1 MSMGET
7 RTTRMKQTAGEKRAT
22 EEKHMLER
30 LDLHGPT
37 RVMGVVNVT
46 PDSFSDGGEWFQ
58 HQRAIEHAFDLTR
71 RGAHII
77 DVGGESTRPGSG
89 RTPAEE
95 ETRRVLPVVTAL
107 SEAGVLISVDTMRAE
122 VAQACLER
130 GAHVINDVSGG
141 MADPDMLGVVAD
153 SGAAFIAQ
161 HWRAH
166 SHEMDAAA
174 SYGDVVAE
182 MCGELAARRD
192 AALEAGIGADRLV
205 LDPGFGF
212 ANRTEH
218 NWEILRRLEE
228 LKDLGQP
235 LLLGVSRKRFLG
247 ELLADADG
255 PRPAK
260 GRDAAT
266 AAVTALVA
274 GPGVWAV
281 RTHEVAADADAIKVA
296 ERMRGPR

>member
-1 MSMGET
+1 MCEC
-7 RTTRMKQTAGEKRAT
+7 
-22 EEKHMLER
+22 

-46 PDSFSDGGEWFQ
+46 PDSFSDGGDWFQ
-58 HQRAIEHAFDLTR
+58 HQRAIEHALELTR
-71 RGAHII
+71 LGAHII
-77 DVGGESTRPGSG
+77 DVGGESTRPGIE
-89 RTPAEE
+89 RTSVEE
-95 ETRRVLPVVTAL
+95 EARRVLPVVEAL

-122 VAQACLER
+122 IAEACLER

-141 MADPDMLGVVAD
+141 MADPDMLGVVAA

-174 SYGDVVAE
+174 SYGDVVSE
-182 MCGELAARRD
+182 VRGELAVRRD
-192 AALEAGIGADRLV
+192 AALAAGIEADRLI

-212 ANRTEH
+212 AKRTEH
-218 NWEILRRLEE
+218 NWEILRSLEE
-228 LKDLGQP
+228 FVGLGHP

-247 ELLADADG
+247 ELLADDDG

-260 GRDAAT
+260 ERDAAT

-274 GPGVWAV
+274 GRGVWAV
-281 RTHEVAADADAIKVA
+281 RTHDVTLNADAIRVA
-296 ERMRGPR
+296 EQMRRPRNDEGR

>member
-1 MSMGET
+1 
-7 RTTRMKQTAGEKRAT
+7 
-22 EEKHMLER
+22 MLER
-30 LDLHGPT
+30 LDLHGST

-46 PDSFSDGGEWFQ
+46 PDSFSDGGDWFQ
-58 HQRAIEHAFDLTR
+58 HQRAIEHALELTR
-71 RGAHII
+71 LGAHII
-77 DVGGESTRPGSG
+77 DVGGESTRPGIE
-89 RTPAEE
+89 RTSAEE
-95 ETRRVLPVVTAL
+95 EARRVLPVVAAL
-107 SEAGVLISVDTMRAE
+107 SEADVLISVDTMRAE
-122 VAQACLER
+122 VARACLER

-153 SGAAFIAQ
+153 AGAAFIAQ

-182 MCGELAARRD
+182 VCGELAERRD
-192 AALEAGIGADRLV
+192 AALAAGIDADRLI

-212 ANRTEH
+212 AKRTEH
-218 NWEILRRLEE
+218 NWEILRRLDE
-228 LKDLGQP
+228 LVGLGQP

-255 PRPAK
+255 QRPAK
-260 GRDAAT
+260 ERDAAT

-274 GPGVWAV
+274 GRGVWAV
-281 RTHEVAADADAIKVA
+281 RTHDVTLNVDAIKVA
-296 ERMRGPR
+296 EQMGRPWTDEGERP